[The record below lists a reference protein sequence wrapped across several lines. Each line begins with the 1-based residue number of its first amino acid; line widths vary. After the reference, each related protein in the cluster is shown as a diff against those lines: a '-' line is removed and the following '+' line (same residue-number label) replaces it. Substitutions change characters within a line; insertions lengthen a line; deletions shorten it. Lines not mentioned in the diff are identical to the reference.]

1 MNHHIFPARRN
12 ISPIKNAN
20 ETFFEACLFALQKKK
35 REKKSLP
42 KVRKL
47 QKNPSVCSPSIR
59 DIRQSGLCLPRAAMK
74 DSSYKKKKKMLHCIQ
89 TSPVHSPS
97 CVQILVVIMKRLSP
111 GGISCSAS
119 KDKSNPNREAYI
131 LKRPLFRQ
139 LCWAACYTHKISQP
153 LRITRSSQN
162 NHCSTMCWTHY
173 EQGSPRHNRDAAR

>member
-20 ETFFEACLFALQKKK
+20 ETFFEACLFALQKKGEK
-35 REKKSLP
+35 NHFQKWESCRKTHPSVLHPSETFGNQDCVCQELQWKIVATKKKSCITF
-42 KVRKL
+42 R
-47 QKNPSVCSPSIR
+47 
-59 DIRQSGLCLPRAAMK
+59 
-74 DSSYKKKKKMLHCIQ
+74 LHLFI
-89 TSPVHSPS
+89 HHH
-97 CVQILVVIMKRLSP
+97 VQILVVIMKRQSP

-162 NHCSTMCWTHY
+162 NHCSTMCWTHF

>member
-1 MNHHIFPARRN
+1 MLMRHSLKHAY
-12 ISPIKNAN
+12 
-20 ETFFEACLFALQKKK
+20 LHYKKK
-35 REKKSLP
+35 KKKTSLP

-74 DSSYKKKKKMLHCIQ
+74 DSGYKKKEKKKGCLTFRLHLFI
-89 TSPVHSPS
+89 HHH
-97 CVQILVVIMKRLSP
+97 VQILVVIMKRQSP

-162 NHCSTMCWTHY
+162 NHCSTMCWTHF